1 MKMKSILFTF
11 LLLITSVIMAQNYV
25 STEPLDKNAILEEF
39 TGVSCPNCPAGHVV
53 MAGILAANP
62 YRAFC
67 IAYHP
72 SNSSYTAPYPGDPDF
87 RRTYPNA
94 FYTTPYCGS
103 GRFMPSSFIN
113 RRIYGGDRLQSRA
126 QWAGY
131 ANGIMAEP
139 SPANMGLSTTFDL
152 MTQMLNITVEIYYTD
167 NMTDDNT
174 VYVLLAENDL
184 VSQQAGGSSSY
195 IHKHTF
201 REAFVG
207 QWGDLITEPT
217 TQGSLVTLEYSW
229 DATGSGYIMSNCEV
243 LAFIENQSSGE
254 IITGVGVHV
263 GESTYIEPTADFTVE
278 DNTVGVGYGAIFT
291 DESAGNPTA
300 WEWTFDGGD
309 PSTSSLQEPP
319 PITYDTPGLYTVE
332 LTVTNPA
339 GSNTMTMTDFI
350 DVDYAPVADF
360 SASQTLILEGEGVIF
375 SDLSTYNPTEW
386 AWVFEGGT
394 PDQST
399 QQNPPE
405 IIYNT
410 PGIYH
415 VSLTVINEYGADV
428 LLQEEYIHVGGLGID
443 EEANLKAFSI
453 YPNPSNGKLFIEARG
468 TESLEQVIIRNVN
481 GQTVLSHH
489 PANSVIQTLDLSE
502 LKAGLYF
509 IEMRSEGKVYLEK
522 IVLE

>member
-1 MKMKSILFTF
+1 MKIKSILFTLM
-11 LLLITSVIMAQNYV
+11 LLATSVLMAQNYV
-25 STEPLDKNAILEEF
+25 STEPQDKNAILEEF

-62 YRAFC
+62 GRAFC

-87 RRTYPNA
+87 RRTYPNV

-113 RRIYGGDRLQSRA
+113 RRIYGGERLQSRT

-139 SPANMGLSTTFDL
+139 SPANMGLSTTFDF
-152 MTQMLNITVEIYYTD
+152 TAQMLYITVEIYYTD

-184 VSQQAGGSSSY
+184 VSQQSGASGPY
-195 IHKHTF
+195 THKHTF

-207 QWGDLITEPT
+207 QWGDLITDPT
-217 TQGSLVTLEYSW
+217 TQGSLVTLEYEWST
-229 DATGSGYIMSNCEV
+229 AGSGYIINNCEV
-243 LAFIENQSSGE
+243 LAFIENQASGE

-263 GESTYIEPTADFTVE
+263 GESTYIVPTADFTVE

-291 DESAGNPTA
+291 DESTGNPTG

-309 PSTSSLQEPP
+309 PATSSLQEPP

-350 DVDYAPVADF
+350 NVDYAPVADF
-360 SASQTLILEGEGVIF
+360 SASETMIFLGGSTDF
-375 SDLSTYNPTEW
+375 SDLSTNSPAEW
-386 AWVFEGGT
+386 SWTFEGGV
-394 PDQST
+394 PENSSS
-399 QQNPPE
+399 QNP
-405 IIYNT
+405 T
-410 PGIYH
+410 GITYDIMGTYD
-415 VSLTVINEYGADV
+415 VTLIASNEYGVDT
-428 LLQEEYIHVGGLGID
+428 LTREDYIYVENVGID
-443 EEANLKAFSI
+443 EQMEQAFSL
-453 YPNPSNGKLFIEARG
+453 YPNPCNGKLFVKPLASEKIE
-468 TESLEQVIIRNVN
+468 EIILRSVN
-481 GQTVLSHH
+481 GQIAKTFSSAGTAL
-489 PANSVIQTLDLSE
+489 QTLDLEE
-502 LKAGLYF
+502 LTTGIYL
-509 IEMRSEGKVYLEK
+509 IEIRTENDVHVAKVVRK
-522 IVLE
+522 